1 MGITGLI
8 PFLEKASGRFHLRD
22 FRGQCVAIDSYCWLH
37 KGAFA
42 CADKL
47 ARGEPTDVHIQYC
60 LKYVNMLLSYDIKP
74 ILVFDGRHLPAKAMT
89 EAKRRESRDSSK
101 KRAAELLRLGKT
113 EEAKSH
119 LRRCVD
125 ITHEMALQLIQE
137 CRKRNVDC
145 VVAPYEA
152 DAQLAYLNK
161 KGIAQAVITEDS
173 DLMLFGCNK
182 VLFKLDLTGTGL
194 IIEAEKL
201 YLAMGCKEE
210 KYTFDKFRYMCIL
223 SGCDYLESLPGI
235 GLAKARKF
243 VMTTEDTDIQR
254 ALTKIPAYLNM
265 RQLTVSEEY
274 KMNFLKA
281 DATFKHM
288 VVYDPVERKQ
298 IRLNDPEEMGT
309 DPELCCNAGN
319 LLEDDAAFQLALG
332 NLDPF
337 SMKRLDNWHPDDP
350 NWQAT
355 GGQTSNWKQAAL
367 TKHPSVWSGS
377 IYDGRK
383 PKRIDISEELTT
395 VRNVFKVATVRRP
408 VPNPDFEELEK
419 NESIDDVLQA
429 YGIKS
434 KDQQPPLKRL
444 CLTSTT
450 TVKQQQRKAIDFDE
464 VQVSEDRAEREKSPP
479 RRNPFQVTSSTASIS
494 INRRSTE
501 SNPLTS
507 PMKITSENSSLLRQ
521 VSPVKKIAFDSRP
534 TLQIR
539 SKTEKLSRFK
549 RTVIASDGQKVISRF
564 FSASSSSQQV
574 TTVIDSDDE
583 SPQQQEQEETSSIQT
598 ANVYLLS
605 PDARGE
611 KTPKKQRPPLHS
623 GASCS
628 PAPPVKGE
636 RSVEKLDSGFVDD
649 SAAELSSSQK
659 ENESDQ
665 VKPSSRLALFVK
677 KEPTRM
683 GVGDTGK
690 GEMTEGKT
698 EEADIVEI
706 NDDDDDEGDAVAV
719 QTKISPS
726 RGRVGIT
733 SNSSSQKKSTCRRVG
748 LSRNKSSKDV
758 GPTQSKLSMFGF
770 QKK

>member
-1 MGITGLI
+1 MI
-8 PFLEKASGRFHLRD
+8 PFLEKASARFHLRD
-22 FRGQCVAIDSYCWLH
+22 FQGQCVAIDSYCWLH

-47 ARGEPTDVHIQYC
+47 ARGESTDIHIQFC

-89 EAKRRESRDSSK
+89 EAKRRESRDNSK
-101 KRAAELLRLGKT
+101 KRAAELLRIGKT
-113 EEAKSH
+113 EEAKSF

-243 VMTTEDTDIQR
+243 VLTTEDTDIRR
-254 ALTKIPAYLNM
+254 ALSKIPAYLNM
-265 RQLTVSEEY
+265 RQLDVSEEY
-274 KMNFLKA
+274 KINFLKA

-288 VVYDPVERKQ
+288 VVYDPVDRKQ
-298 IRLNDPEEMGT
+298 IRLNDPGEMGT
-309 DPELCCNAGN
+309 DPGLCCNAGD
-319 LLEDDAAFQLALG
+319 LLEDETAFQLALG

-350 NWQAT
+350 DWQAT
-355 GGQTSNWKQAAL
+355 GSQTSSWKQTSVA
-367 TKHPSVWSGS
+367 KHPSVWSS
-377 IYDGRK
+377 SAYEGRK
-383 PKRIDISEELTT
+383 PKRIEISEELTT
-395 VRNVFKVATVRRP
+395 VRNMFKIETQRRP
-408 VPNPDFEELEK
+408 VPNPDFEEKKET
-419 NESIDDVLQA
+419 IDDVLQA
-429 YGIKS
+429 YGIIPKE
-434 KDQQPPLKRL
+434 QPPLKRL

-450 TVKQQQRKAIDFDE
+450 TAQYQHRKTIDFEE
-464 VQVSEDRAEREKSPP
+464 VQVPDDRNEQEKSPL
-479 RRNPFQVTSSTASIS
+479 RRNPFQVTSTGPIS
-494 INRRSTE
+494 INRRSAE
-501 SNPLTS
+501 PNQLKS
-507 PMKITSENSSLLRQ
+507 PTKITSENSSLLRQ
-521 VSPVKKIAFDSRP
+521 VSPVKKVDFDSRP
-534 TLQIR
+534 TLQMR
-539 SKTEKLSRFK
+539 TKTEKLSRFK
-549 RTVIASDGQKVISRF
+549 RTVIASDSQKVISRF
-564 FSASSSSQQV
+564 FSASSVSQRVV
-574 TTVIDSDDE
+574 TTVIKSGDE
-583 SPQQQEQEETSSIQT
+583 SPQQPEEEETNTVQT

-605 PDARGE
+605 PEARGE
-611 KTPKKQRPPLHS
+611 KTPKKKRPQLHS

-636 RSVEKLDSGFVDD
+636 RSVEKLDSGFVD
-649 SAAELSSSQK
+649 APPEGFSSSQK

-665 VKPSSRLALFVK
+665 VKPSSRVALFVK
-677 KEPTRM
+677 KEPTR
-683 GVGDTGK
+683 VNVEDTGK
-690 GEMTEGKT
+690 GEATEEKT
-698 EEADIVEI
+698 EDADIVEI
-706 NDDDDDEGDAVAV
+706 KDDDDDDFEEEANDVRK
-719 QTKISPS
+719 KISPS
-726 RGRVGIT
+726 RPVVSR
-733 SNSSSQKKSTCRRVG
+733 NSSQKKSTCRRVG
-748 LSRNKSSKDV
+748 LSRNKNSKDV

-770 QKK
+770 QKKLQLK